1 MYGFCL
7 HKRQPFSTRDDW
19 DGNHLANFFV
29 VVVFLLFSAKS
40 PICTESYSGVVLSV
54 FQIIQQSIG
63 GLVMGLLTIL
73 IFAFILNSLFLA

>member
-1 MYGFCL
+1 MCGLCL

-29 VVVFLLFSAKS
+29 VVLFSAKS

-54 FQIIQQSIG
+54 FQIIQQHIG